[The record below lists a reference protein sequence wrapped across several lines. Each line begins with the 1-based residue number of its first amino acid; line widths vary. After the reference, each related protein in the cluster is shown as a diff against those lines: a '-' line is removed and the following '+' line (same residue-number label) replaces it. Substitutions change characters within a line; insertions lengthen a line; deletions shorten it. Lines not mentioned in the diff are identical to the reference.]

1 MEHNYI
7 QNTFSISNNHQ
18 IQNPKPQSKTIEIKR
33 PSSKRKI
40 NPKNQVEYTIEKY
53 GYLKNYGEKIITFK
67 PKSTLQIEKNSIIQ
81 IQKPQ
86 LNKGDIESK
95 KNSSHKSHLYF
106 NDYNHYSFTLGLLN
120 LFLEMLCSLPQ
131 IIEMYKTK
139 NQKNIS
145 KIMVLLWLLGNSI
158 KVYYNI
164 YNKSPI
170 QLIIGAYIQ
179 VFFNIILILQ
189 IIYYYF
195 MNNSDKEGMLIN
207 NSNKLTFD
215 NNSQNDEDIKENNK

>member
-1 MEHNYI
+1 MNMDTINIYFTEFFGVMKKFI
-7 QNTFSISNNHQ
+7 LLSI
-18 IQNPKPQSKTIEIKR
+18 
-33 PSSKRKI
+33 
-40 NPKNQVEYTIEKY
+40 
-53 GYLKNYGEKIITFK
+53 
-67 PKSTLQIEKNSIIQ
+67 
-81 IQKPQ
+81 
-86 LNKGDIESK
+86 
-95 KNSSHKSHLYF
+95 SHLYF

-164 YNKSPI
+164 YNKSPM
-170 QLIIGAYIQ
+170 QLIIGAYMQ

-207 NSNKLTFD
+207 IVKFFFKKSN
-215 NNSQNDEDIKENNK
+215 